1 MWAINMEENKMEEN
15 LENMINVYREY
26 ITYLEDGNYQNINI
40 ETENI
45 ESLGELTVDQMYHIT
60 GFIREARDYL
70 IQHEIYDGRVD
81 IDEGY
86 YEIGSLPAE
95 NERDNYEEAEKIVDE
110 LENLRTEYFRN
121 IEENDSG
128 N

>member
-1 MWAINMEENKMEEN
+1 MEKN

-26 ITYLEDGNYQNINI
+26 ITYLEEGNYQNINI

-45 ESLGELTVDQMYHIT
+45 EYPGDLTVDQMYHIT